1 MRPKRHR
8 IAGETEALELS
19 AESSMQSEQLRR
31 AIPCRGND
39 DFGLAPILRSREG
52 NCERGREIL
61 GAHRA

>member
-31 AIPCRGND
+31 AITHRSNEC
-39 DFGLAPILRSREG
+39 FGPVPELV
-52 NCERGREIL
+52 GRE
-61 GAHRA
+61 